1 MSEEL
6 NEPADDQVQDV
17 NPASVDDD
25 GTIKLDLGA
34 LNNSP
39 KEEESETP
47 PATPPAD
54 VSEPDAP
61 EHDVPEVA
69 PADDDEGN
77 EPLLEIIED
86 EDEDETPPA
95 LTQQSQDNLDQAQA
109 DAAASGIEMP
119 ENIQKL
125 VEFMN
130 ETGGSLEDY
139 VKLNT
144 DFDSLDQSQ
153 LLREYYKSTHTH
165 LDEEDIEFMMSD
177 KFSYDE
183 DLDEETD
190 IRRKKLARKE
200 ALAKAK
206 KHFDGL
212 KTNYYAELK
221 GGSKLSPE
229 QKEAVDF
236 FNRYKKESEEAST
249 LAERQ
254 ARRFKQASDTVFS
267 ENFQGF
273 DYNVGDKKYR
283 FKVKN
288 PSEIKEVQGDIN
300 NFVKKFLNENNEM
313 ADAKGYHKSLF
324 TAMNADQIAQHFY
337 EQGKADAVKDS
348 MKRTKNVDMG
358 ARGVHTENVKT
369 SNGWTMRAVGEGESA
384 SKLKV
389 KFRK

>member
-6 NEPADDQVQDV
+6 NEPADGQVQDV
-17 NPASVDDD
+17 NPASVGDD

-34 LNNSP
+34 LNNPP
-39 KEEESETP
+39 KEEEAETPPPPPVEDTPEPDVPETP
-47 PATPPAD
+47 PA
-54 VSEPDAP
+54 
-61 EHDVPEVA
+61 
-69 PADDDEGN
+69 DDEEAD

-86 EDEDETPPA
+86 EDEDETPP
-95 LTQQSQDNLDQAQA
+95 TPPQQSQDNLDQAQA

-153 LLREYYKSTHTH
+153 LLREYYKSTQTH
-165 LDEEDIEFMMSD
+165 LDEEDIDFMMSD

-183 DLDEETD
+183 DLDEEND

-212 KTNYYAELK
+212 KTNYYTELK

-254 ARRFKQASDTVFS
+254 AQRFKQASDTVFS

-300 NFVKKFLNENNEM
+300 NFVKKFLNDKNEM

-337 EQGKADAVKDS
+337 EQGKSDAVKDS

-369 SNGWTMRAVGEGESA
+369 SNGWTMRAVSEGESA

-389 KFRK
+389 KFKK

>member
-6 NEPADDQVQDV
+6 NEPADGQVQDV
-17 NPASVDDD
+17 NPASVSDD

-34 LNNSP
+34 LNNPP
-39 KEEESETP
+39 KEEEADTPPPPPVEDTPGPDVPETP
-47 PATPPAD
+47 PADGEEAD
-54 VSEPDAP
+54 
-61 EHDVPEVA
+61 
-69 PADDDEGN
+69 

-86 EDEDETPPA
+86 EDEDETPVAP
-95 LTQQSQDNLDQAQA
+95 TQQSQDNLDQAQA

-153 LLREYYKSTHTH
+153 LLREYYKSTQTH
-165 LDEEDIEFMMSD
+165 LDEEDIDFMMSD

-183 DLDEETD
+183 DLDEEND

-212 KTNYYAELK
+212 KANYYTELK

-254 ARRFKQASDTVFS
+254 AQRFKQASDTVFS